1 MFIEKKLFLS
11 NNRFVQF
18 INKYLLTFWK
28 NVEDIFDIFSK
39 REFIKFS
46 KVENLAILKSNV
58 LFFE

>member
-18 INKYLLTFWK
+18 INKYFLTFWK